1 MQPFL
6 SRGERRRAFPI
17 SIRSGRFVM
26 TTEALSPRRERSPLN
41 NRLRAMLTQENIIT
55 LVVAIIVAGAVVVPL
70 AVLFVSSFKVLDP
83 LGWDT
88 TWGFGNYVEMFTD
101 RVIPK
106 AFLNTLIISSGSTV
120 LATFLGVSLAW
131 INARTNCP
139 GRDYLEPYNLIP
151 FFLSPFVGAIAWH
164 NLGEPQTG
172 LLNNW
177 AREIFGIEGAIINVD
192 NIYGVIWVTG
202 IFFAPLVYL
211 FVVGSLRRMD
221 PSLEDSAR
229 TTGAGLIRT
238 TMTITLPLVMPGIL
252 SGAIIVFVTSAGE
265 FGVPFKLSAPYGWE
279 TLTTQI
285 FTKAVGDDANHYL
298 GAAMSMGLG
307 VITVL
312 LIWIQQ
318 RYIAPRSFT
327 TVTGKGFRPNVL
339 DLGWWRWVAFGYNL
353 LFILVA
359 VILPIV
365 CLIIVSLHPV
375 WTGKSVWA
383 DLTTINYVKTL
394 FWWRPEAISAA
405 TNGIANSLILAF
417 GGASIAMVMA
427 LVISYM
433 IHRTKGFG
441 VRMLDFLS
449 VVPIGFP
456 GIVLAMGVLVT
467 YIQTP
472 IYATLWI
479 LMLAYIT
486 RFFPYGQRNISSIM
500 LAISEE
506 LDQSSRMAGASWFT
520 TLWRITIPLLKPG
533 LFAGWILLFI
543 IFLRELSI
551 SIILFT
557 TGTETLSVGVYYL
570 TNFENE
576 PLTAALSMAQTVM
589 LLIAIYAF
597 RRFAGREAL
606 TA

>member
-1 MQPFL
+1 
-6 SRGERRRAFPI
+6 
-17 SIRSGRFVM
+17 M
-26 TTEALSPRRERSPLN
+26 TAETLSPTRERSPLN
-41 NRLRAMLTQENIIT
+41 NRLRAMVTQENFIT
-55 LVVAIIVAGAVVVPL
+55 VIVAIIVAGAVIVPL

-88 TWGFGNYVEMFTD
+88 TWGFGNYVTIVTD
-101 RVIPK
+101 RIIPK

-120 LATFLGVSLAW
+120 LASFLGVSLAW

-151 FFLSPFVGAIAWH
+151 FFLSPFIGAIAWH

-177 AREIFGIEGAIINVD
+177 ARDIFGIEGAIINVD
-192 NIYGVIWVTG
+192 NIWGVIWVTG

-229 TTGAGLIRT
+229 TTGAGLVRT
-238 TMTITLPLVMPGIL
+238 TMTVTLPLVMPGIL

-285 FTKAVGDDANHYL
+285 FSKAVGDDANYFL
-298 GAAMSMGLG
+298 GAAMSMALA
-307 VITVL
+307 VITVF
-312 LIWIQQ
+312 LIWVQQ

-339 DLGWWRWVAFGYNL
+339 DLGPWRWVAFGYNL
-353 LFILVA
+353 MFITVA

-375 WTGKSVWA
+375 WTGKIVWA

-394 FWWRPEAISAA
+394 FWWRPDSIAAA
-405 TNGIANSLILAF
+405 TNGIVNSLILAF

-576 PLTAALSMAQTVM
+576 PLTAALSMAQTVL

>member
-1 MQPFL
+1 MT
-6 SRGERRRAFPI
+6 SETI
-17 SIRSGRFVM
+17 SPPRHRSA
-26 TTEALSPRRERSPLN
+26 TE
-41 NRLRAMLTQENIIT
+41 NRMRAMLTQENLST
-55 LVVAIIVAGAVVVPL
+55 AVVSLIVAAAVIIPL
-70 AVLFVSSFKVLDP
+70 VVLFVSSFKVLDP

-88 TWGFGNYVEMFTD
+88 TWGFDNYVIMFTD
-101 RVIPK
+101 RIIPK
-106 AFLNTLIISSGSTV
+106 AFVNTLIISSGSTI

-139 GRDYLEPYNLIP
+139 LRDYLEPYNLIP

-177 AREIFGIEGAIINVD
+177 ARDLLGIDGALINID
-192 NIYGVIWVTG
+192 NIWGVIWVTG

-229 TTGAGLIRT
+229 TTGAGLVRT
-238 TMTITLPLVMPGIL
+238 TMTVTLPLVMPGIL

-285 FTKAVGDDANHYL
+285 FSKAVGDDANHNL
-298 GAAMSMGLG
+298 GAAMSMALGL
-307 VITVL
+307 ITVI
-312 LIWIQQ
+312 LIYIQQ

-339 DLGWWRWVAFGYNL
+339 DLGPWRWVAFAYNL
-353 LFILVA
+353 LFIAVA
-359 VILPIV
+359 VVLPII
-365 CLIIVSLHPV
+365 CLLIVSLHPV
-375 WTGKSVWA
+375 WTGAIQW
-383 DLTTINYVKTL
+383 DQLTTINYVKTL

-405 TNGIANSLILAF
+405 TNGIGNSLILSF
-417 GGASIAMVMA
+417 GGASIAMVLA

-441 VRMLDFLS
+441 VRLLDFLS

-456 GIVLAMGVLVT
+456 GIVLAMGVLIT

-479 LMLAYIT
+479 LMLGYIT

-506 LDQSSRMAGASWFT
+506 LDQSSRMAGASWLT
-520 TLWRITIPLLKPG
+520 TLRRITIPLLKPG
-533 LFAGWILLFI
+533 IFAGWILLFI

-576 PLTAALSMAQTVM
+576 PLTSALSMAQTVM
-589 LLIAIYAF
+589 LLIAIYVF
-597 RRFAGREAL
+597 RRVAGREAL

>member
-1 MQPFL
+1 MQEAVTATADTSPN
-6 SRGERRRAFPI
+6 STAPRSKAENRIRALF
-17 SIRSGRFVM
+17 
-26 TTEALSPRRERSPLN
+26 N
-41 NRLRAMLTQENIIT
+41 QEN
-55 LVVAIIVAGAVVVPL
+55 VATMIVALIIGIAVILPL
-70 AVLFVSSFKVLDP
+70 FALLVNSFLVLDDA
-83 LGWDT
+83 GWDT
-88 TWGFGNYVEMFTD
+88 EWGFDNYVTMVTD
-101 RVIPK
+101 RIIPK
-106 AFLNTLIISSGSTV
+106 AFLNTLLISSGSTV
-120 LATFLGVSLAW
+120 VATVLGVSLAW

-139 GRDYLEPYNLIP
+139 MRGILEPYNLIP

-164 NLGEPQTG
+164 NLASPKTG

-177 AREIFGIEGAIINVD
+177 AQEYLWFDGPIFNVD
-192 NIYGVIWVTG
+192 NLWGVIWVTG

-229 TTGAGLIRT
+229 TTGAGLFRT
-238 TMTITLPLVMPGIL
+238 TMTVTLPLVMPGIL

-285 FTKAVGDDANHYL
+285 FSKAVGDDANHYL
-298 GAAMSMGLG
+298 GAAMSMALG
-307 VITVL
+307 IITVF

-339 DLGWWRWVAFGYNL
+339 DLGPWKWVAFGYN
-353 LFILVA
+353 ITYIMVA
-359 VILPIV
+359 VVLPIV
-365 CLIIVSLHPV
+365 SLIVVSLHPV
-375 WTGKSVWA
+375 WTAKIEPSQMSF
-383 DLTTINYVKTL
+383 INYEKTL
-394 FWWRPEAISAA
+394 FFWREDSIQAA
-405 TNGIANSLILAF
+405 TNGIFNSFILAF
-417 GGASIAMVMA
+417 VGATLAMILA
-427 LVISYM
+427 IVISYM
-433 IHRTKGFG
+433 IHRT
-441 VRMLDFLS
+441 RSPLARLLDFLS

-479 LMLAYIT
+479 LLLGYVT
-486 RFFPYGQRNISSIM
+486 RFFPYGQRNVSSIM

-506 LDQSSRMAGASWFT
+506 LDQSSRMSGASWIT
-520 TLWRITIPLLKPG
+520 TLKRITIPLLKPG
-533 LFAGWILLFI
+533 IFAGWVLLFI
-543 IFLRELSI
+543 IFMRELSI
-551 SIILFT
+551 SIILYT

-570 TNFENE
+570 SNFENE
-576 PLTAALSMAQTVM
+576 PLTAALSMAQTVV
-589 LLIAIYAF
+589 LLVCIYIF
-597 RRFAGREAL
+597 RRVAGKEAL

>member
-1 MQPFL
+1 M
-6 SRGERRRAFPI
+6 S
-17 SIRSGRFVM
+17 V
-26 TTEALSPRRERSPLN
+26 EALPDKAAVAPATGRWGSIF
-41 NRLRAMLTQENIIT
+41 TQESVATIVVSVVVGAAVLLPLFT
-55 LVVAIIVAGAVVVPL
+55 LVV
-70 AVLFVSSFKVLDP
+70 SSFMVLGP
-83 LGWDT
+83 MGFDT
-88 TWGFGNYVEMFTD
+88 TWGFDNYVTLVTD

-106 AFLNTLIISSGSTV
+106 AFVNTLLISSGSTI

-139 GRDYLEPYNLIP
+139 WRDKLEPYNLIP

-164 NLGEPQTG
+164 NLASPKTG

-177 AREIFGIEGAIINVD
+177 ARDYLGVNGTLLNVD

-229 TTGAGLIRT
+229 TTGAGLFRT
-238 TMTITLPLVMPGIL
+238 TMTVTLPLVMPGIL

-285 FTKAVGDDANHYL
+285 FSKAVGDDANHYL
-298 GAAMSMGLG
+298 GATMSMALG
-307 VITVL
+307 AITAFF
-312 LIWIQQ
+312 IYIQQ

-327 TVTGKGFRPNVL
+327 TVTGKGFRPNVV
-339 DLGWWRWVAFGYNL
+339 DLGNWKWVALGYNIT
-353 LFILVA
+353 FILVA
-359 VILPIV
+359 VVLPIL
-365 CLIIVSLHPV
+365 CLLIVSLHPV
-375 WTGKSVWA
+375 WQGYIIPA
-383 DLTTINYVKTL
+383 DLSFRNYEKTL
-394 FWWRPEAISAA
+394 YFWRSDSIKAA
-405 TNGIANSLILAF
+405 TNGIYNSFILAF
-417 GGASIAMVMA
+417 VGATIAMILS
-427 LVISYM
+427 LVISHM

-441 VRMLDFLS
+441 ARLLDFLC

-467 YIQTP
+467 YIKTP

-479 LMLAYIT
+479 ILLGYIT
-486 RFFPYGQRNISSIM
+486 RFFPYGQRNISSVM

-520 TLWRITIPLLKPG
+520 TMRRITIPLLKPG
-533 LFAGWILLFI
+533 IFAGWVLLFI

-551 SIILFT
+551 SIILYT
-557 TGTETLSVGVYYL
+557 SGTETLSVGVYYL
-570 TNFENE
+570 ANFENE
-576 PLTAALSMAQTVM
+576 PLTAALSIAQTAV
-589 LLIAIYAF
+589 LLVCILIF
-597 RRFAGREAL
+597 RRAAGKEAL

>member
-1 MQPFL
+1 MSTQTVSTPAVSAPAQP
-6 SRGERRRAFPI
+6 RRW
-17 SIRSGRFVM
+17 
-26 TTEALSPRRERSPLN
+26 EALF
-41 NRLRAMLTQENIIT
+41 TQESIATI
-55 LVVAIIVAGAVVVPL
+55 VVSVIVAAAVLLPL
-70 AVLFVSSFKVLDP
+70 ATLFVSSFRVLDP
-83 LGWDT
+83 SGWDT
-88 TWGFGNYVEMFTD
+88 TWGFGNYEKLFTD
-101 RVIPK
+101 HVIPK
-106 AFLNTLIISSGSTV
+106 AFVNTLIISAGSTV
-120 LATFLGVSLAW
+120 LAAFLGVSLAW

-139 GRDYLEPYNLIP
+139 GRGLLEPWNLVP

-164 NLGEPQTG
+164 NLASPQTG
-172 LLNNW
+172 LLNAW
-177 AREIFGIEGAIINVD
+177 ARDYLGVNGYLFNVD
-192 NIYGVIWVTG
+192 NIWGVIWVTG

-229 TTGAGLIRT
+229 TTGAGLLRT
-238 TMTITLPLVMPGIL
+238 TFTVTLPLVAPAIL

-265 FGVPFKLSAPYGWE
+265 FGVPFKLSAPYGWQ

-285 FTKAVGDDANHYL
+285 FSKAVGDDANHYL
-298 GAAMSMGLG
+298 GAAMSMSLG
-307 VITVL
+307 AITVF

-339 DLGWWRWVAFGYNL
+339 DLGPWKWLALGYN
-353 LFILVA
+353 ITYIMVA
-359 VILPIV
+359 VVLPIV
-365 CLIIVSLHPV
+365 CLFIVSLHPV
-375 WTGKSVWA
+375 WTAQIDFSQMSFH
-383 DLTTINYVKTL
+383 NYEKTL
-394 FWWRPEAISAA
+394 FFWRPDSIKAA
-405 TNGIANSLILAF
+405 TNGIFNSFILAIS
-417 GGASIAMVMA
+417 GATIAMILA
-427 LVISYM
+427 LVVSYM

-441 VRMLDFLS
+441 SRFLDFLC

-467 YIQTP
+467 YIKTP

-479 LMLAYIT
+479 LLLGYIT

-506 LDQSSRMAGASWFT
+506 LDQSSRMAGATWLT
-520 TLWRITIPLLKPG
+520 TLRRITIPLLKPG
-533 LFAGWILLFI
+533 IFAGWVLLFI

-551 SIILFT
+551 SIILYT

-570 TNFENE
+570 SNFENE
-576 PLTAALSMAQTVM
+576 PLTAALSMAQTVV
-589 LLIAIYAF
+589 LLICIYIF
-597 RRFAGREAL
+597 RRLAGREAL

>member
-1 MQPFL
+1 M
-6 SRGERRRAFPI
+6 
-17 SIRSGRFVM
+17 
-26 TTEALSPRRERSPLN
+26 
-41 NRLRAMLTQENIIT
+41 RAMLTQENLST
-55 LVVAIIVAGAVVVPL
+55 AVVSLIVAAAVIIPL
-70 AVLFVSSFKVLDP
+70 VVLFVSSFKVLDP

-88 TWGFGNYVEMFTD
+88 TWGFDNYVIMFTD
-101 RVIPK
+101 RIIPK
-106 AFLNTLIISSGSTV
+106 AFVNTLIISSGSTI

-139 GRDYLEPYNLIP
+139 LRDYLEPYNLIP

-177 AREIFGIEGAIINVD
+177 ARDLLGIDGALINID
-192 NIYGVIWVTG
+192 NIWGVIWVTG

-229 TTGAGLIRT
+229 TTGAGLVRT
-238 TMTITLPLVMPGIL
+238 TMTVTLPLVMPGIL

-285 FTKAVGDDANHYL
+285 FSKAVGDDANHNL
-298 GAAMSMGLG
+298 GAAMSMALGL
-307 VITVL
+307 ITVI
-312 LIWIQQ
+312 LIYIQQ

-339 DLGWWRWVAFGYNL
+339 DLGPWRWVAFAYNL
-353 LFILVA
+353 LFIAVA
-359 VILPIV
+359 VVLPII
-365 CLIIVSLHPV
+365 CLLIVSLHPV
-375 WTGKSVWA
+375 WTGAIQW
-383 DLTTINYVKTL
+383 DQLTTINYVKTL

-405 TNGIANSLILAF
+405 TNGIGNSLILSF
-417 GGASIAMVMA
+417 GGASIAMVLA

-441 VRMLDFLS
+441 VRLLDFLS

-456 GIVLAMGVLVT
+456 GIVLAMGVLIT

-479 LMLAYIT
+479 LMLGYIT

-506 LDQSSRMAGASWFT
+506 LDQSSRMAGASWLT
-520 TLWRITIPLLKPG
+520 TLRRITIPLLKPG
-533 LFAGWILLFI
+533 IFAGWILLFI

-576 PLTAALSMAQTVM
+576 PLTSALSMAQTVM
-589 LLIAIYAF
+589 LLIAIYVF
-597 RRFAGREAL
+597 RRVAGREAL